1 MGILFLTSCLF
12 SAITV
17 FPMIT
22 ANLAR
27 RLGRPF
33 KIWFVIGFLLPVIS
47 VFILFLL
54 PDKSKQ

>member
-1 MGILFLTSCLF
+1 MGILILTSLF
-12 SAITV
+12 LSSIMV

-33 KIWFVIGFLLPVIS
+33 KTWFVIGFLLPVIS

-54 PDKSKQ
+54 PDKSEQ